1 EKVPAGKATLRME
14 FQKTG
19 PPDFQVGK
27 GSPGTVRL
35 FINGK
40 QVGEGKIPV
49 TVPVSYALSGDGL
62 CCGRDSCSAVSLDYM
77 GSEFPFT
84 GTIRRVVV
92 DVGNDQHPAPPP
104 KFRD

>member
-1 EKVPAGKATLRME
+1 ME
-14 FQKTG
+14 FKQTG
-19 PPDFQVGK
+19 PPDFKIGK
-27 GSPGTVRL
+27 GAPGTVTL

-49 TVPVSYALSGDGL
+49 TVPIQYSLSGDGL
-62 CCGRDSCSAVSLDYM
+62 SVGRDTLSAVSLDYM
-77 GSEFPFT
+77 GSNFPFT
-84 GTIRRVVV
+84 GGVIRRVTV